1 MKGKEYAKKAAYVSL
16 ILVLVLVI
24 IISGLRILESTVFS
38 KQQDGEDMSN
48 VGIYT
53 VDGVDYL
60 QRTDITV
67 VMLLGIDERG
77 KVTASESS
85 NNTGEADMVTL
96 LVFNE
101 TTKKCDI
108 LCLNRDT
115 MLEMPVLGIG
125 GKEAGT
131 FYGQLALAHTYG
143 SGLKDSCKNI
153 RTAVSDFLK
162 GIEID
167 YYMALNMDAIA
178 ILNDAVGGVKVNVQ
192 EDFSDVDDTIPM
204 GEHTLMGE
212 QALHYVRVRKDVG
225 DEKNISRMDRQSEY
239 MKGFLTAF
247 KTANEQEGFALDA
260 YSSVTDYM
268 VTDFTTKSMTNMLSR
283 YGDYELG
290 QIITPEGENVIEDGH
305 YQFTADE
312 KKLEALALQLFFEPR
327 Q

>member
-1 MKGKEYAKKAAYVSL
+1 MNRKAYAKKIAYISV

-38 KQQDGEDMSN
+38 QQEDGEVINS
-48 VGIYT
+48 GIYT
-53 VDGVDYL
+53 ADGVDYL
-60 QRTDITV
+60 QRTDVTV
-67 VMLLGIDERG
+67 VLLLGIDERG
-77 KVTASESS
+77 KVTASESY

-115 MLEMPVLGIG
+115 MLEMPALGLG
-125 GKEAGT
+125 GKDAGT

-143 SGLKDSCKNI
+143 SGLKDSCKNT

-178 ILNDAVGGVKVNVQ
+178 LLNDAVGGVKVNVQ
-192 EDFSDVDDTIPM
+192 EDFSDVDDTIPL

-212 QALHYVRVRKDVG
+212 QALHYVRVRKDIG
-225 DEKNISRMDRQSEY
+225 DEKNISRMERQSEY

-247 KTANEQEGFALDA
+247 KAANEQEGFALDT
-260 YSSVTDYM
+260 YSAVTDYM
-268 VTDFTTKSMTNMLSR
+268 VTDFTTKSISNLLNR

-290 QIITPEGENVIEDGH
+290 QILTPEGENLIKDGH
-305 YQFTADE
+305 YQFVADE
-312 KKLEALALQLFFEPR
+312 KKLEKLVLQLFFEAR
-327 Q
+327 A